1 MKDEDAIRPRRSLF
15 CQRWL
20 LALGAIIAVFG
31 VVLAFL
37 YPTSL
42 FDIFRTQIDLVF
54 WAAGELTSGTAL
66 FQQWIYGVLGA
77 TMAGW
82 GVCLALIAAAPFK
95 RKEKWAWNCL
105 ALAVSL
111 WFVVDTFLSWRFG
124 ALFNVIFNV
133 LISLAAM
140 VPLLLIR
147 GDFAERAKDAPGGPP
162 LRGHG
167 QG

>member
-1 MKDEDAIRPRRSLF
+1 MKTEIAFEPQRLLF

-20 LALGAIIAVFG
+20 LALGVIIVVFG
-31 VVLAFL
+31 VALAFL
-37 YPTSL
+37 YATPL
-42 FDIFRTQIDLVF
+42 FDIFRTQIDPVF
-54 WAAGELTSGTAL
+54 WGAGELTGGTIL

-82 GVCLALIAAAPFK
+82 GVCIAFIAAVPFK

-105 ALAVSL
+105 ALAVPL

-133 LISLAAM
+133 LIFFAAL
-140 VPLLLIR
+140 VPLLFSRKYFLNP
-147 GDFAERAKDAPGGPP
+147 AEYSS
-162 LRGHG
+162 
-167 QG
+167 Q

>member
-1 MKDEDAIRPRRSLF
+1 MKDEDMIDSRRFLF

-20 LALGAIIAVFG
+20 LALGVIIVVFG
-31 VVLAFL
+31 VALAFL
-37 YPTSL
+37 YPTPL
-42 FDIFRTQIDLVF
+42 FDIFRTQIDPVF
-54 WAAGELTSGTAL
+54 WGAGELTSGTAL

-82 GVCLALIAAAPFK
+82 GVCIAFVAAVPFK

-124 ALFNVIFNV
+124 ALFNVAFNV
-133 LISLAAM
+133 LIFLAAL
-140 VPLLLIR
+140 VPLLFSR
-147 GDFAERAKDAPGGPP
+147 KYFFTS
-162 LRGHG
+162 
-167 QG
+167 